1 MTVARWKRTDLLFA
15 FVALLLF
22 LVPAAINRSPILYPD
37 TIGYF
42 QAGKAAASAAHI
54 PLAARA
60 AATPAKEGSGGPAAK
75 MGINTE
81 DGVSD
86 ARSVYYGAAF
96 TLSWALAGIWAL
108 PVLQALICV
117 VALHAA
123 LRHLAPDASQGLR
136 WALVAG
142 TGLIGGVGIFAT
154 TIMPDVFAGLLIL
167 ALAVIAIYRPA
178 LSRLELLGWLALGA
192 AAILFHKSHLL
203 LALGMFCALLLLG
216 LVTRRPRWTSLG
228 LIALLIAVGG
238 IGQAAFSVAARHAG
252 LTVYSP
258 PFLLARMIG
267 DRTAERYLRETCPQT
282 HFATCRFVSRMPMTE
297 NEFLWS
303 GDGGA
308 VGFAGLSAAEKAQ
321 ICSEQWPIVLGTLR
335 THGLEQL
342 GKSVAGVFR
351 QIASVGVTEYAVMP
365 RDSTTTLLHP
375 DIQAYRARSGIAQ
388 DGMPLRLF
396 SGLMLASYALGGA
409 ALAVLAT
416 RLHRRATACPATDAW
431 PTRLVEAT
439 LLVVFAVLLNGA
451 VCGAISGVFDRYQ
464 GRVAWLIPL
473 FALAILIQL
482 RSAQAQPAR

>member
-1 MTVARWKRTDLLFA
+1 MTAARWKRTDLLFA

-54 PLAARA
+54 PLAARP
-60 AATPAKEGSGGPAAK
+60 AATSAQAGPAAQ

-96 TLSWALAGIWAL
+96 ALSWALAGIWAL
-108 PVLQALICV
+108 PVLQALLCV
-117 VALHAA
+117 VVLHAA
-123 LRHLAPDASQGLR
+123 LRHLAPNASQRMR

-142 TGLIGGVGIFAT
+142 TGLIGGVGMFAT

-167 ALAVIAIYRPA
+167 ALAIIAIYRPA

-238 IGQAAFSVAARHAG
+238 IGQVAFSVAARHAG

-282 HFATCRFVSRMPMTE
+282 HYATCRFVSRMPMTE

-308 VGFAGLSAAEKAQ
+308 VGFAGLSAADKAR

-365 RDSTTTLLHP
+365 QDSRTTLLHP
-375 DIQAYRARSGIAQ
+375 DIQAYRAGSGIAQ
-388 DGMPLRLF
+388 DTMPLRLF

-416 RLHRRATACPATDAW
+416 RLHRRTDADQRPDAW
-431 PTRLVEAT
+431 PTRLFEAT

-482 RSAQAQPAR
+482 RGAPTQPAR

>member
-37 TIGYF
+37 SVGYF

-54 PLAARA
+54 PLPAAHPA
-60 AATPAKEGSGGPAAK
+60 AAPAQSSPAAA

-86 ARSVYYGAAF
+86 ARSVYYGTAF
-96 TLSWALAGIWAL
+96 ILSWAVAGLWAL
-108 PVLQALICV
+108 PVLQALLCV
-117 VALHAA
+117 VAIYAA
-123 LRHLAPDASQGLR
+123 LRHLAPAAPQGVR
-136 WALVAG
+136 WTVVAA
-142 TGLIGGVGIFAT
+142 TGLIGGAGIFAT
-154 TIMPDVFAGLLIL
+154 TLMPDVFAGLLIL
-167 ALAVIAIYRPA
+167 ALAIIAIYRPA
-178 LSRLELLGWLALGA
+178 VSRLELFGWLALGV

-216 LVTRRPRWTSLG
+216 LVTRRPRWASLG

-238 IGQAAFSVAARHAG
+238 LGQVAFSMAARHAG

-258 PFLLARMIG
+258 PFLLARVIG
-267 DRTAERYLRETCPQT
+267 DRTAEQYLRETCAQT
-282 HFATCRFVSRMPMTE
+282 PYATCRFVSRMPMTE

-303 GDGGA
+303 GDGNA
-308 VGFAGLSAAEKAQ
+308 SSFASLSAAEKAQ

-365 RDSTTTLLHP
+365 RDATTTLLHP
-375 DIQAYRARSGIAQ
+375 DVAAYRQDSGIATQ
-388 DGMPLRLF
+388 TMPLRLL
-396 SGLMLASYALGGA
+396 SSLMLASYALGGV
-409 ALAVLAT
+409 ALAVLAV
-416 RLHRRATACPATDAW
+416 RLSRRASDTQPVVLW
-431 PTRLVEAT
+431 PTRLFEAT

-482 RSAQAQPAR
+482 RSANAQSAR